1 MNRQKLI
8 LAITLVLLAIS
19 IGWSYLNWPRQKS
32 VEVLKYAPG
41 QPPVQANRIAEKKV
55 PQDDGRILNLA
66 RLEQEQTVF
75 SGYRRNIFK
84 PLWLSEMA
92 VIRQKA
98 AAVKPVLPPPPPPPP
113 VAPVLPRRELTK
125 FIFMGFLKVG
135 NRQTIFLGKDKD
147 ILLVRAGE
155 TFGGRFKAVQITD
168 RALTIKVLD
177 SEEEIIVPLVD
188 NRALGSVR

>member
-8 LAITLVLLAIS
+8 LAIALVLLVLS
-19 IGWSYLNWPRQKS
+19 VGWSYLNWPRQKS

-41 QPPVQANRIAEKKV
+41 QPPAQANRVAEKKTS
-55 PQDDGRILNLA
+55 QDDDRVLNLA
-66 RLEQEQTVF
+66 RLDQEQTVF

-92 VIRQKA
+92 IIRQKA
-98 AAVKPVLPPPPPPPP
+98 VASKPVLPPPPPPPP
-113 VAPVLPRRELTK
+113 IAPVLPRRELTK
-125 FIFMGFLKVG
+125 FTFMGFLKVG
-135 NRQTIFLGKDKD
+135 NRQTVFLGKDKD

-168 RALTIKVLD
+168 RALTIRVLD

-188 NRALGSVR
+188 NRALGAR